1 MPIMDGYEACIL
13 IYEHLLANIPKDE
26 FVFRAPIIYALT
38 ADCSEQTK
46 KAIIKLPFANL
57 FSNIGNQKEVVEI
70 LAKVKQKQSFL

>member
-1 MPIMDGYEACIL
+1 MVSSQQQPDYFDVIILDINMPIMDGYEACIL

-46 KAIIKLPFANL
+46 KAI
-57 FSNIGNQKEVVEI
+57 
-70 LAKVKQKQSFL
+70 